1 MNLGGLCRADSST
14 LRHSR
19 PPSLPIRRDIYLLL
33 TLEVGI
39 GIGIKVKVQ
48 IPWNT
53 MQLLRVQA
61 IYGGVRGE
69 VT

>member
-39 GIGIKVKVQ
+39 GIKVH
-48 IPWNT
+48 IPWYT

-61 IYGGVRGE
+61 IYGGVR
-69 VT
+69 